1 MSPFDFIN
9 AISHTKVDLIRTAD
23 DPASAEKS
31 YNSFIVNRG
40 LAYYPD
46 TVLYA
51 NEMNICNNIDSKLKN
66 DYLINIIRSKKRF
79 SKWAKRVSVDD
90 LELIKSYYGYTD
102 NVASQVLSIL
112 SADQLKIIRQKQEQ
126 GGVK

>member
-1 MSPFDFIN
+1 
-9 AISHTKVDLIRTAD
+9 
-23 DPASAEKS
+23 
-31 YNSFIVNRG
+31 
-40 LAYYPD
+40 
-46 TVLYA
+46 
-51 NEMNICNNIDSKLKN
+51 
-66 DYLINIIRSKKRF
+66 
-79 SKWAKRVSVDD
+79 VDD